1 MPARCAAATR
11 SRISGSS
18 TKCCRSARVC
28 WRQRRSMIIAITAL
42 PNLSYTWLR
51 SETILAST
59 SGSSGAAVVY
69 PTVGALAASATEA
82 ALTVPGAALLIAAL
96 SLASLTAVLAQ
107 GLLRWNGT
115 RRPECAQSAAID
127 RSGQIAVMAW
137 SATERLV

>member
-28 WRQRRSMIIAITAL
+28 WRQRGSIIIAVTTL
-42 PNLSYTWLR
+42 PNLSRTRLR
-51 SETILAST
+51 SEAILAST

-69 PTVGALAASATEA
+69 PTVGASAASATEA
-82 ALTVPGAALLIAAL
+82 ALTTTGAALLIAAL
-96 SLASLTAVLAQ
+96 SLASLPAVLAQ
-107 GLLRWNGT
+107 GPLRWSGP
-115 RRPECAQSAAID
+115 RRPDCAQSAAID
-127 RSGQIAVMAW
+127 RSSLIAVMAW

>member
-1 MPARCAAATR
+1 
-11 SRISGSS
+11 
-18 TKCCRSARVC
+18 
-28 WRQRRSMIIAITAL
+28 MIIAITAL
-42 PNLSYTWLR
+42 PNLSRTWLR

-59 SGSSGAAVVY
+59 SGSSGAAVGC

-96 SLASLTAVLAQ
+96 SLASLPAVLAQ

-127 RSGQIAVMAW
+127 RSGLIAVMAW
-137 SATERLV
+137 SATEQLI